1 MKQLAKKINT
11 KLVTNDN
18 TRKDYFK
25 TPLYFSWWRSGKQQ
39 ETKGNHPSDN
49 QFGWTSLKAK
59 GTDIVKFGFRT
70 KKCKIRIGKDRIDGV
85 ELSTLDQILQNDN
98 NKTNDEETNQ

>member
-1 MKQLAKKINT
+1 MSENNALKEALIYRDIHNTFSINQRITNKELKIRLQAIYDRYQYRAK
-11 KLVTNDN
+11 
-18 TRKDYFK
+18 
-25 TPLYFSWWRSGKQQ
+25 G
-39 ETKGNHPSDN
+39 
-49 QFGWTSLKAK
+49 KAK
-59 GTDIVKFGFRT
+59 GSDITKFGFRT

>member
-1 MKQLAKKINT
+1 MTTQEKITLKLHHIFHGGDRVSNKKL
-11 KLVTNDN
+11 K
-18 TRKDYFK
+18 
-25 TPLYFSWWRSGKQQ
+25 
-39 ETKGNHPSDN
+39 ETIQAIYN
-49 QFGWTSLKAK
+49 QFGWASLKAK
-59 GTDIVKFGFRT
+59 GTDITKFGFRT